1 MFNNHALNKFFISI
15 LLCFLAFTIFESSIF
30 AQKYGSDV
38 EHELHLKGGYGISY
52 SGYGANVEWRNR
64 RIGAGFTAGYLP
76 KQKYE
81 FATLSPSFQYSI
93 FGMYY
98 LNNNSKNWKPRIGM
112 SIGWVNRYYDNRIGS
127 DKYDANV
134 YSAALTSGFQ
144 YQYKRTYFNFDLNTF
159 YGSLKFPFFNN
170 PYFQEKIY
178 VSPSVGIGYQLG
190 NLNRRMNIKVDF
202 DQISFRNTNNKESVL
217 NRNYNKQVKQCI
229 SSNYKIEKDAK
240 YGICNNTVVYSHVVE
255 HQYLFISLNLDSCK
269 VENNCINY
277 RFSKHNFIKA
287 YLIEIEDLQDINCCT
302 ILEKFENIENCK
314 RFYALD
320 GWISI
325 VSNQKKL
332 KKKSKEVKIAFKIKN
347 VRFVNSCD
355 SENEIY
361 FDELIVIDAMRQD
374 LCE

>member
-1 MFNNHALNKFFISI
+1 M
-15 LLCFLAFTIFESSIF
+15 LCFVAFAIFESSCY

-38 EHELHLKGGYGISY
+38 EHELHLKGGYGVSY

-98 LNNNSKNWKPRIGM
+98 FNNISRNWKPRIGL
-112 SIGWVNRYYDNRIGS
+112 STGWVNRYYDDRIGS

-134 YSAALTSGFQ
+134 YSVALVPGLQ
-144 YQYKRTYFNFDLNTF
+144 YQYRRLYFNFDLNTY

-178 VSPSVGIGYQLG
+178 VSPSVGIGYHIG
-190 NLNRRMNIKVDF
+190 YLNRRINLKINLDKL
-202 DQISFRNTNNKESVL
+202 SFKIANNKEIEL
-217 NRNYNKQVKQCI
+217 DKNYNKQVKQCI
-229 SSNYKIEKDAK
+229 SNNYVMGKYTK
-240 YGICNNTVVYSHVVE
+240 YGVCNNTVLYSHVVE
-255 HQYLFISLNLDSCK
+255 HQYLFIVLNIDSCK

-277 RFSKHNFIKA
+277 RFSKQNFIKA
-287 YLIEIEDLQDINCCT
+287 YLIEIEDLQDVNCCT
-302 ILEKFENIENCK
+302 ILEKFENIEKCK

-332 KKKSKEVKIAFKIKN
+332 KKKSKDVKIAFKIKN
-347 VRFVNSCD
+347 VRFVNECD
-355 SENEIY
+355 FINEIY

-374 LCE
+374 LCSN